1 MEYAIGDGSSTLC
14 HECVTAG
21 CSAGEYTECRAVADS
36 ESDVCVSCGVIYE
49 TTVADGQCSSCKAV
63 R

>member
-1 MEYAIGDGSSTLC
+1 MGNNAPNMSE
-14 HECVTAG
+14 
-21 CSAGEYTECRAVADS
+21 DS